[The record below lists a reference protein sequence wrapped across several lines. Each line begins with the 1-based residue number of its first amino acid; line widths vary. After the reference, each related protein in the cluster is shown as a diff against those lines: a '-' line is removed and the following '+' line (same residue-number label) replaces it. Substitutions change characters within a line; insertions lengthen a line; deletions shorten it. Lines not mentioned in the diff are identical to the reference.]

1 MARVKL
7 DIPRGNPVFSTEMPI
22 RVTDLNYGNHLGN
35 DAVLGLVHEARVRML
50 RSFGYSEMDIGGCG
64 IIMADAMIVYKNEGL
79 YGYDLQVQIYTGEV
93 SRLSF
98 ELYYL
103 ITTGTG
109 KPGMEIARVKTGIVC
124 FDYRQRRIVPVP
136 EDFKISVLDFRQSC

>member
-7 DIPRGNPVFSTEMPI
+7 DIPEGNPVFSTNIPI

-50 RSFGYSEMDIGGCG
+50 RSFGYSELDIGGCG

-79 YGYDLQVQIYTGEV
+79 YGYDLQIQIYIGEI

-103 ITTGTG
+103 LTTGSG
-109 KPGMEIARVKTGIVC
+109 SPEMEIARVKTGIVC
-124 FDYRQRRIVPVP
+124 FDYQQRKIVPVP
-136 EDFKISVLDFRQSC
+136 EGFKISVLDSRLSG